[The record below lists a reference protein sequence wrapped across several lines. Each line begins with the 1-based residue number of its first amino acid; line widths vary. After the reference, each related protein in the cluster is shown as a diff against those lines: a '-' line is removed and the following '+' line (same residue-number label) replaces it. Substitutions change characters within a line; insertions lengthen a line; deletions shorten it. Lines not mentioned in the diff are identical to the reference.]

1 MTTRKLHINF
11 CRIALFIIA
20 VALAAPKAYSKEPGK
35 VAEDSEISSEIK
47 SYKVKVVASYP
58 HNPASYTQGLFFHN
72 DTLYEST
79 GQYGRSAF
87 YKLNLKNGKPYRKLK
102 FARRYFA
109 EGSVLLNGRIFILT
123 WMEHKVFVLDAKTLE
138 KTGEFYNPYQ
148 GWGLTTDGSY
158 LYLTDGSAT
167 LYKLDP
173 NTFRTISSIMV
184 TASGKPVKYLNELEF
199 INGRIWANVYTTD
212 DIVIINP
219 DNGMVEAKID
229 CTGLLDSKL
238 RKPETDVLNGIAFNP
253 NDGSIYL
260 TGKNWPLLF
269 KVELVD

>member
-1 MTTRKLHINF
+1 MTILKLHTNF
-11 CRIALFIIA
+11 WSIALFIMA
-20 VALAAPKAYSKEPGK
+20 VAYAAPDAYSKEPGK
-35 VAEDSEISSEIK
+35 LADDSETSSEIK
-47 SYKVKVVASYP
+47 SYKVKVLASYP

-72 DTLYEST
+72 DTLYESA

-109 EGSVLLNGRIFILT
+109 EGSVLLNGKIYILT
-123 WMEHKVFVLDAKTLE
+123 WMEHKVFVLDSKSLE
-138 KTGEFYNPYQ
+138 KIGEFYNPYQ
-148 GWGLTTDGSY
+148 GWGLTTDGNY

-167 LYKLDP
+167 MYKIDP
-173 NTFRTISSIMV
+173 NTFNVLSSVMV
-184 TASGKPVKYLNELEF
+184 TMKGKPVRYLNELEF
-199 INGRIWANVYTTD
+199 IDGKIWANVYTTD
-212 DIVIINP
+212 HIVIINP
-219 DNGMVEAKID
+219 DNGFVEANID

-269 KVELVD
+269 KIELED

>member
-1 MTTRKLHINF
+1 MNTVKPYTI
-11 CRIALFIIA
+11 CSVYIALLLLSTLCFSN
-20 VALAAPKAYSKEPGK
+20 AYSRTPEIGENSGKLKEYKLK
-35 VAEDSEISSEIK
+35 VI
-47 SYKVKVVASYP
+47 ASYP

-109 EGSVLLNGRIFILT
+109 EGSVLLNGKIYILT